1 MTTGSRQNAFE
12 QSCGLE
18 CSHVIDL
25 WCNSLDPVFDSDSLF
40 ESYQAHMEEIENG
53 RSASRLSREETATS
67 SNCSRQRQLPLGQ
80 AFAIATNEFAID
92 TEVEKHLSRHGT
104 LCFKTYGYKHGYVG
118 LRSTTISHEHLPNW
132 RNRLKT
138 LWNDLF
144 DAPPF
149 LIFTIRPPPTTE
161 RNTVSV
167 IVQMDTV
174 PQGEALVLMQ
184 LVYANIRPAEPTVI
198 SVPYFT
204 SRSTIFDILHIP
216 PSSQRTAIL
225 RQGFITWL
233 TGFPRHVHDGDF
245 LRVLLDE
252 PAMEVADDAIS
263 LSQNVLVP
271 KGMDT
276 WRTLPEL
283 PEEYQALR
291 RERLEENAQDEEVF
305 GEGRFVLHDPQGWM
319 RFATAVHHNGIEQVT
334 VIFHGLLFRT
344 LGSRRVQLP
353 GLHPSLIAPAINNVW
368 PEFIGLDRRAF
379 LVRPQPR
386 LSFPDHEAV
395 SIVVEFL
402 DHLHEPDESIVPV
415 LQECFRH
422 GHAETERV
430 AAYSSQVF
438 SRTQAQIDFENC
450 PSDIESTRIDFWVR
464 DLPVLPGSNRLVE
477 PGDLISI
484 RIVDVIG
491 TFGTFSQSFPDGFEF
506 ANSMSELSALHP
518 KQPATWT
525 FVGATAQGTPALLD
539 YFQPPWEGTH
549 DPHRVQN
556 FFHNLLVTRGLQ
568 IDDYILHYVPSPL
581 LTDATFI
588 YGKRG
593 QEGCLTHVVWS
604 AQWNETWREQ
614 YCHYIPRMSTAQSVL
629 ERSGL
634 RGYECSFLLDGRRVE
649 ANGILSLYPGAQL
662 EIELDLN
669 ASSTGDTS
677 SQQEDVDGPDE
688 ATLWQVSQ
696 ALYRQGQ
703 SPKIQGLP
711 LTCRPNADITL
722 DFDDFIPLP
731 EGGRIIPPPN
741 WNAHPLLRFAADNDA
756 VYRNRQGF
764 LTVDCRTWLLPHGR
778 QGHQQ
783 PRDIQIRAQLMLH
796 LAERIRHLWR
806 DIVAPGDA
814 LRIQHVRPTPLAR
827 GRQRQSPKLHLLV
840 EVNRPLEDLSRPT
853 LLSFQQI
860 SAQGLSDD
868 VVWMPWLAADVVTL
882 RSIHQA
888 SMLGCEPHN
897 LLVALADRARGWM
910 GSHQQRH
917 VAPGAYIPVWWDL
930 RWNADP
936 EPVPRPNALET
947 PVDPDDQED
956 ESLLQRPQHALI
968 QVASPSAV
976 SSLVGDSCLE
986 KVPLVEI
993 ADNPMQEE
1001 EIEAGMEA
1009 EALSLMQRAVSRSPR
1024 RTTPLS
1030 TSSHEDDNRLPVHTF
1045 RMSSS
1050 YKKVV
1055 LFRSQEMT
1063 YIPQLTR
1070 LWQLT
1075 PHNPLLA
1082 VHQVWHGPADL
1093 ESGAKATLLLE
1104 LAADRNR
1111 QAISD
1116 DQMVLVDIALES
1128 SSDSTVI
1135 RRVLW
1140 TRRFMTRPSFLHLLS
1155 VQEFCNSPATDCHVE
1170 KNKITWHKQDT
1181 FSREFT
1187 SGDYVRL
1194 LVRGPNTMT
1203 PAEVQVVLCEQEGAD
1218 AQRYLYTRS
1227 PSHSPG
1233 PSAPSNEGGESEFEV
1248 FHDSPVENHTPIH
1261 ERPSRNLKD
1270 WMAGSSKNQNH
1281 NRQGRGKENV
1291 APAVNPQGHHLAH
1304 PYPCLQPHVSDR
1316 WCAWQVRKDDSTVAP
1331 EESGVIDVDPPSEPN
1346 RAMKSTVLCLDDLVP
1361 MPDSIQTV
1369 PCKAEGLRQM
1379 IDQLMCPGFPLEK
1392 KIHLLSFLSKIF
1404 STSYPM
1410 TSKRT
1415 RRLIHHLQ
1423 FGSTQMGRNS
1433 GMSKEQKRYQRGLLL
1448 WLRNGP
1454 MVVKRLWELNLLQ
1467 SLQTQLTQPGQ
1478 VLAYVTRISLK
1489 LKRLF
1494 GLCFGWVRNHWCKPG
1509 VNVTL

>member
-1 MTTGSRQNAFE
+1 
-12 QSCGLE
+12 
-18 CSHVIDL
+18 
-25 WCNSLDPVFDSDSLF
+25 
-40 ESYQAHMEEIENG
+40 
-53 RSASRLSREETATS
+53 
-67 SNCSRQRQLPLGQ
+67 
-80 AFAIATNEFAID
+80 
-92 TEVEKHLSRHGT
+92 
-104 LCFKTYGYKHGYVG
+104 
-118 LRSTTISHEHLPNW
+118 
-132 RNRLKT
+132 
-138 LWNDLF
+138 
-144 DAPPF
+144 
-149 LIFTIRPPPTTE
+149 
-161 RNTVSV
+161 
-167 IVQMDTV
+167 
-174 PQGEALVLMQ
+174 
-184 LVYANIRPAEPTVI
+184 
-198 SVPYFT
+198 
-204 SRSTIFDILHIP
+204 
-216 PSSQRTAIL
+216 
-225 RQGFITWL
+225 
-233 TGFPRHVHDGDF
+233 
-245 LRVLLDE
+245 
-252 PAMEVADDAIS
+252 MEVADDATS

-291 RERLEENAQDEEVF
+291 RERLEENAQEEEVF

-525 FVGATAQGTPALLD
+525 FVGATEQGTPALLD

-556 FFHNLLVTRGLQ
+556 FFHSLLVTRGLQ
-568 IDDYILHYVPSPL
+568 IDDNILHYVPSPL

-688 ATLWQVSQ
+688 VTLWQVSQ

-840 EVNRPLEDLSRPT
+840 EVNRPLGDLSRPT

-868 VVWMPWLAADVVTL
+868 VVW
-882 RSIHQA
+882 I
-888 SMLGCEPHN
+888 
-897 LLVALADRARGWM
+897 ALA
-910 GSHQQRH
+910 
-917 VAPGAYIPVWWDL
+917 
-930 RWNADP
+930 
-936 EPVPRPNALET
+936 
-947 PVDPDDQED
+947 
-956 ESLLQRPQHALI
+956 
-968 QVASPSAV
+968 
-976 SSLVGDSCLE
+976 
-986 KVPLVEI
+986 
-993 ADNPMQEE
+993 
-1001 EIEAGMEA
+1001 
-1009 EALSLMQRAVSRSPR
+1009 SR
-1024 RTTPLS
+1024 
-1030 TSSHEDDNRLPVHTF
+1030 
-1045 RMSSS
+1045 
-1050 YKKVV
+1050 
-1055 LFRSQEMT
+1055 
-1063 YIPQLTR
+1063 
-1070 LWQLT
+1070 
-1075 PHNPLLA
+1075 
-1082 VHQVWHGPADL
+1082 
-1093 ESGAKATLLLE
+1093 
-1104 LAADRNR
+1104 
-1111 QAISD
+1111 
-1116 DQMVLVDIALES
+1116 
-1128 SSDSTVI
+1128 
-1135 RRVLW
+1135 
-1140 TRRFMTRPSFLHLLS
+1140 
-1155 VQEFCNSPATDCHVE
+1155 
-1170 KNKITWHKQDT
+1170 
-1181 FSREFT
+1181 
-1187 SGDYVRL
+1187 
-1194 LVRGPNTMT
+1194 
-1203 PAEVQVVLCEQEGAD
+1203 
-1218 AQRYLYTRS
+1218 
-1227 PSHSPG
+1227 
-1233 PSAPSNEGGESEFEV
+1233 
-1248 FHDSPVENHTPIH
+1248 
-1261 ERPSRNLKD
+1261 
-1270 WMAGSSKNQNH
+1270 
-1281 NRQGRGKENV
+1281 
-1291 APAVNPQGHHLAH
+1291 
-1304 PYPCLQPHVSDR
+1304 
-1316 WCAWQVRKDDSTVAP
+1316 
-1331 EESGVIDVDPPSEPN
+1331 
-1346 RAMKSTVLCLDDLVP
+1346 
-1361 MPDSIQTV
+1361 
-1369 PCKAEGLRQM
+1369 
-1379 IDQLMCPGFPLEK
+1379 
-1392 KIHLLSFLSKIF
+1392 
-1404 STSYPM
+1404 
-1410 TSKRT
+1410 
-1415 RRLIHHLQ
+1415 
-1423 FGSTQMGRNS
+1423 
-1433 GMSKEQKRYQRGLLL
+1433 
-1448 WLRNGP
+1448 
-1454 MVVKRLWELNLLQ
+1454 
-1467 SLQTQLTQPGQ
+1467 
-1478 VLAYVTRISLK
+1478 
-1489 LKRLF
+1489 
-1494 GLCFGWVRNHWCKPG
+1494 
-1509 VNVTL
+1509 